1 MHGSVIH
8 ADFSML
14 TGEESDDYLVRR
26 FQNGDKGAFRLL
38 VERHQERVRNL
49 IHSIFQDPDIVD
61 DLAQDVFIR
70 LYEAL
75 DRFRFESS
83 LSTFLYRIAVNR
95 SRDELRRRRSSR
107 FLSFHDVLH
116 AKNGESVHASDP
128 AAEGMESSELVDF
141 GLRSLPEKLRIA
153 IVLKDVEGL
162 SYEEMAQTMNCRIG
176 TVKSRLARGRQRLCQ
191 VLRPMMEDR

>member
-8 ADFSML
+8 ADFSTL

-26 FQNGDKGAFRLL
+26 FQNGDKGAFQLL

-49 IHSIFQDPDIVD
+49 INSIFQDSDIVD

-83 LSTFLYRIAVNR
+83 LSTFLYRIAVSR
-95 SRDELRRRRSSR
+95 SRDDQRRRLAPAVASMPVMTA
-107 FLSFHDVLH
+107 VLDAGPSMPPDH
-116 AKNGESVHASDP
+116 GAYSNE
-128 AAEGMESSELVDF
+128 F
-141 GLRSLPEKLRIA
+141 
-153 IVLKDVEGL
+153 
-162 SYEEMAQTMNCRIG
+162 N
-176 TVKSRLARGRQRLCQ
+176 
-191 VLRPMMEDR
+191 RPHT